1 MTLLVYKRKSSTFI
15 KEQNAST
22 YGDVLEI
29 GFGCKGTVESS
40 YFKLKQNQ
48 WKPKLTENIPP
59 FKIQLIRW
67 LIYLNQ
73 LNKL

>member
-29 GFGCKGTVESS
+29 GFGCKAQSKAVI
-40 YFKLKQNQ
+40 YKLKQNQ